1 MKIYALLMGM
11 FMFTSLFGQIKITD
25 VGDGWK
31 GKVEQALDTIK
42 KYDTEKYKLV
52 IESCMVIGYWNESFS
67 TTEGDTTILI
77 STKDMNFNNI
87 YNIAAILVHESIH
100 LYIKQLYIK
109 IPPNKEE
116 VITYKYELDFLKKIP
131 NVDQWLIGNCIKQ
144 ITYYSSSN

>member
-52 IESCMVIGYWNESFS
+52 TESCMVIGYWNESFS

-87 YNIAAILVHESIH
+87 YNIAAILVHESMH

>member
-87 YNIAAILVHESIH
+87 YNIAAILVHESMH

>member
-1 MKIYALLMGM
+1 MRICTLLLY
-11 FMFTSLFGQIKITD
+11 MFTFTSIFGQIKITD

-42 KYDTEKYKLV
+42 KYDTEKYNLV
-52 IESCMVIGYWNESFS
+52 IGSCMLVGYWNESFS

-87 YNIAAILVHESIH
+87 YNIASILVHESMH

-109 IPPNKEE
+109 VPPNKEE
-116 VITYKYELDFLKKIP
+116 VLVYQYELDFLKKIP
-131 NVDQWLIGNCIKQ
+131 NVDQWLIDNSIKK
-144 ITYYSSSN
+144 IIYYSGKI